1 MHYRYRYRYIRY
13 FLYLSS
19 IISFNLKNQLEL
31 SEEILQVCPQL
42 QLTYCLPVVAE
53 QHQACLGDHA
63 GSAGS
68 GNLQGLTF
76 SCGTAIHQTGAVESH
91 FLQKERHKTAF
102 WQRQPL
108 VNLNSCYCHCKV
120 LCVLLASDFTGS
132 LGTSVLSIRANHFYT
147 SSGNQ
152 FISTSSK

>member
-1 MHYRYRYRYIRY
+1 M
-13 FLYLSS
+13 
-19 IISFNLKNQLEL
+19 EL

-91 FLQKERHKTAF
+91 FLQKET
-102 WQRQPL
+102 Q
-108 VNLNSCYCHCKV
+108 NSILAKATSCKPQQ
-120 LCVLLASDFTGS
+120 LLLS
-132 LGTSVLSIRANHFYT
+132 LESPVCAVGL
-147 SSGNQ
+147 
-152 FISTSSK
+152 